1 MNVNGISTQ
10 TYVLTSER
18 QSVRL
23 TPDIEYFVQRDTL
36 ELQEDELA
44 PAPAPAA
51 TGRLPLAREGALGTR
66 LNILA

>member
-18 QSVRL
+18 QSMQL
-23 TPDIEYFVQRDTL
+23 TPDIEYFVQLDTL
-36 ELQEDELA
+36 EVLEEEA
-44 PAPAPAA
+44 PAMPTQPT
-51 TGRLPLAREGALGTR
+51 TGQLPLARDGALGTR

>member
-18 QSVRL
+18 QSMQL
-23 TPDIEYFVQRDTL
+23 TPDIEYFVQLDTL
-36 ELQEDELA
+36 EVLEEEA
-44 PAPAPAA
+44 PAMPAQPT
-51 TGRLPLAREGALGTR
+51 TGQLPLARDGALGTR